1 MGKESLFVVRERL
14 EVFLDHLADRT
25 QNDAKEGLTD
35 ISKLSEAVVRNLMNA
50 LYDYELASEE
60 KPNAAGF
67 DLCDSKSCILV
78 QVTRECTNKKIKEC
92 LRTTAN
98 RIAKEPELTDA
109 ELYIVFLTMKKDK
122 IDKLSAKTANKLL
135 SKELKAKGFR
145 FEAENCLCLRTFV
158 NFLIKDERPDKKPL
172 KSEQVEDIQELLDN
186 YDPGSKDIAVINLP
200 PISKLNASDFVG
212 RDNELQEI
220 ERRIR
225 DEDKP
230 IVLSGEGGIG
240 KTELAVRFGADY
252 YREGKGNV
260 YFVRFEESFTHTL
273 SNMAKDIQQR
283 QTNGKKTSSDDE
295 RCAEVLNLLEK
306 CSSKSDILI
315 VDNVDSDT
323 KTLKKL
329 MDDDAYKYLLKLKL
343 RLILTSRQKYDR
355 GNMDVSPM
363 PHEILFEIFKQRGLS
378 LAESQMTALIVA
390 VEGNTLVIDLI
401 ARTLAAKSLRRVTAE
416 DMLTALTNNTLS
428 TKSFRQIG
436 TDYNQSNQEEPI
448 YMHLKQVYEVADIPP
463 AEKVIL
469 RCATLLPGG
478 GMDSELFASCFSV
491 DEEENIYSLVDHGW
505 IGLNNQVVTIHPIIR
520 LVCREE
526 LEPMVESCVAFLRA
540 LWEQYENK
548 ELDINYCFQVAG
560 CIQEGY
566 SFLIDVNKKSYLP
579 GETSDWIDQLLQNW
593 LKPIFEDIIKKVKR
607 RNDSSEQSGMPTDDT
622 CPDKGLPQT
631 YQNISISDNSKD
643 KVESQYL
650 GQSDICNLDSTSRSL
665 VELIGKINRLLMQFS
680 PDSPEAKLLCEQR
693 FLLEEEARA
702 VNKEQVD
709 KSGLKNK

>member
-145 FEAENCLCLRTFV
+145 FEAENLLCLRTFV

-240 KTELAVRFGADY
+240 KTELAVRFGVDY
-252 YREGKGNV
+252 YRNGKGNV
-260 YFVRFEESFTHTL
+260 YFARFNMSFTRTL
-273 SNMAKDIQQR
+273 SDMATGIQPELA
-283 QTNGKKTSSDDE
+283 KEKLASSQEE
-295 RCAEVLNLLEK
+295 RCGVVLKLLLK

-315 VDNVDSDT
+315 IDNVDSST
-323 KTLKKL
+323 KTLNEL
-329 MDDDAYKYLLKLKL
+329 MDDDAYQYLLKLKL
-343 RLILTSRQKYDR
+343 QLLLTSRQEYDR
-355 GNMDVSPM
+355 GNMGVSSM
-363 PHEILFEIFKQRGLS
+363 PNNMLFEIFNQRGLS
-378 LAESQMTALIVA
+378 LEESQMTALIDA

-401 ARTLAAKSLRRVTAE
+401 ARTLAAKSLRRVTPE
-416 DMLTALTNNTLS
+416 YMLSALENRTLPNEN
-428 TKSFRQIG
+428 FRKVP
-436 TDYNQSNQEEPI
+436 TDYNQSNQKEPI
-448 YMHLKQVYEVADIPP
+448 YMHLKRVYKVADMSP
-463 AEKVIL
+463 EKKAIL
-469 RCATLLPGG
+469 RCATLLPGR
-478 GMDSELFASCFSV
+478 GMDSELFASCFSE
-491 DEEENIYSLVDHGW
+491 DEEENIYSLVEHGW
-505 IGLNNQVVTIHPIIR
+505 IGLNHEVVTIHPIIR

-526 LEPMVESCVAFLRA
+526 LEPMVESCVTFLRA

-548 ELDINYCFQVAG
+548 KLDINQCFQVAG

-566 SFLIDVNKKSYLP
+566 GFLVQVKIKSSLP
-579 GETSDWIDQLLQNW
+579 SETSDWIDQLLQNW
-593 LKPIFEDIIKKVKR
+593 LKPILEDIIKKSRK
-607 RNDSSEQSGMPTDDT
+607 RNDSSDQAGMPKDAP

-643 KVESQYL
+643 EVESQYL
-650 GQSDICNLDSTSRSL
+650 GESDICNLDSTSRSL
-665 VELIGKINRLLMQFS
+665 VEWIGKINRLLMQFP

-693 FLLEEEARA
+693 SLLERRLG
-702 VNKEQVD
+702 Q
-709 KSGLKNK
+709 